1 MEDQTNTLVLQTHR
15 RVTRSMVKND
25 VSDTKVIK
33 VEKRKTAPRKVPT
46 GVVLSASRIPPI
58 SKDRFGL
65 IQETVGRDL
74 YKLLVAAV
82 LWNRTR
88 GFQARPVF
96 QKLISRYPTPTHL
109 AEACFSDLAD
119 LIRPI
124 GLYNSR
130 AARFIAFAKTWLEK
144 PPNKS
149 RRYRKLHYPLQ
160 GDGLDIGKDEVLD
173 EDDVRQGWEV
183 AHLPSLGPD
192 PCIAAVKNAEALNNF
207 QFTKII
213 LLSPRKRLSETTLRA
228 RRLLGHFVL
237 AGFIPKPPPYIVPGP
252 NVKPTS
258 NLPPMPHDLYGEPD
272 WAHSWHQPKDEIEAV
287 RQLDLDIQQIGL
299 SPIIIRARLKN
310 AGPYHVRFWGPGSP
324 ITMKAIEYGLFKI
337 YADQLKWNFGEATQ
351 EREEKHKGLHMDDDT
366 IVKLNPYM
374 VIERDFVLPGN
385 SQTNVSWHKM
395 LENAKKVNRYK
406 MQDSQSSVFPLGYGF
421 I

>member
-58 SKDRFGL
+58 SKERFGL

-88 GFQARPVF
+88 GSQAHPVF
-96 QKLISRYPTPTHL
+96 QKLISQYPTPTHL

-124 GLYNSR
+124 GLHNSR

-183 AHLPSLGPD
+183 AQLPSLGPYAID
-192 PCIAAVKNAEALNNF
+192 SYRIFHRDMLRGSADDWNGLNAVRGFEPEWKRVVPLDKELRAYLRWMWLKEGWIWNPE
-207 QFTKII
+207 TGGKIRASEERMERERNRSRS
-213 LLSPRKRLSETTLRA
+213 LSPEGFRVP
-228 RRLLGHFVL
+228 RR
-237 AGFIPKPPPYIVPGP
+237 
-252 NVKPTS
+252 
-258 NLPPMPHDLYGEPD
+258 
-272 WAHSWHQPKDEIEAV
+272 
-287 RQLDLDIQQIGL
+287 
-299 SPIIIRARLKN
+299 
-310 AGPYHVRFWGPGSP
+310 
-324 ITMKAIEYGLFKI
+324 
-337 YADQLKWNFGEATQ
+337 
-351 EREEKHKGLHMDDDT
+351 
-366 IVKLNPYM
+366 
-374 VIERDFVLPGN
+374 
-385 SQTNVSWHKM
+385 
-395 LENAKKVNRYK
+395 
-406 MQDSQSSVFPLGYGF
+406 
-421 I
+421 

>member
-1 MEDQTNTLVLQTHR
+1 MKNHTDTLILQTHR

-33 VEKRKTAPRKVPT
+33 VEKRKKAPRKVPA

-58 SKDRFGL
+58 SKELFGL
-65 IQETVGRDL
+65 IQESVGTDL
-74 YKLLVAAV
+74 YQLLVAAV

-88 GFQARPVF
+88 GSQARPVF
-96 QKLISRYPTPTHL
+96 QKLISQYPTPTHL

-130 AARFIAFAKTWLEK
+130 AARFIAFAKTWLDK
-144 PPNKS
+144 PPHRS

-192 PCIAAVKNAEALNNF
+192 PCIAAVLG
-207 QFTKII
+207 
-213 LLSPRKRLSETTLRA
+213 
-228 RRLLGHFVL
+228 LLGHFVL
-237 AGFIPKPPPYIVPGP
+237 VGFIPKPPPYIVPGP

-272 WAHSWHQPKDEIEAV
+272 WSHKWHQPKDEIEAV
-287 RQLDLDIQQIGL
+287 RQLDLVIQQIGL

-324 ITMKAIEYGLFKI
+324 ITMRAIEYGLFKI
-337 YADQLKWNFGEATQ
+337 YADQLKWNFGEATK
-351 EREEKHKGLHMDDDT
+351 EREEKHKGLNMDDDT
-366 IVKLNPYM
+366 ILQLNPYM

-385 SQTNVSWHKM
+385 SQTNISWHKM

-406 MQDSQSSVFPLGYGF
+406 MQDSQSSVFPLDYGF
-421 I
+421 KL